1 MRKRCLAQGLFFAI
15 SIFLVLSNTNACANN
30 LSVSN
35 VTLQNRDP
43 AANTVVVNFN
53 TSWDNSWCN
62 KINHDTVWLTV
73 RLYDP
78 TATPSAKTLCTLTAS
93 GLNPAGTSFGSS
105 SGLEIYVPSEKT
117 GAFLRRST
125 YAATSSVTSSNVQL
139 RIDYGACGFADNA
152 QVNAEVFGIEMVYI
166 PQGAFY
172 AGDYNTSTAS
182 LNQGSADSDPWYI
195 SSENAISV
203 TNPASNGYRYVSNSN
218 SGESATGSSFTIP
231 AGFPKGY
238 LPFYCMK
245 HEITE
250 GEWVTFINSLP
261 SAAARANRDLTNG
274 SHKNSDS
281 VSYRNTI
288 SCSGSPLVCS
298 TTRKDRPV
306 SFLNWMD
313 VSAFLDWAAL
323 RPMTELEYE
332 KVSRGPG
339 IPFKGEYVWGTT
351 NLTAAATISGSE
363 DGTESISTAS
373 ANANYNNTT
382 FTGGDAG
389 QGPLRSGIFA
399 TSSSTRES
407 SGASYYGVLDL
418 SGNLKERV
426 VTIGNAT
433 GRNFTGSHGNG
444 ALTLTASFE
453 GNADVAGWVESDA
466 DPTRGVTG
474 ANGSGLRG
482 GSWEDSNLR
491 LRISDRYEAA
501 NPLAD
506 AQRTYGGRGV
516 RTYDGP

>member
-1 MRKRCLAQGLFFAI
+1 MQKKCLAQGLFFAI
-15 SIFLVLSNTNACANN
+15 SLYLILSDESVFANN
-30 LSVSN
+30 LIVTNVS
-35 VTLQNRDP
+35 LQNRDP

-53 TSWDNSWCN
+53 ASWENSWRN
-62 KINHDTVWLTV
+62 KINHDALWLTV

-78 TATPSAKTLCTLTAS
+78 AANPSAKNLCTLTAS
-93 GLNPAGTSFGSS
+93 GVNPAGTSSGSS
-105 SGLEIYVPSEKT
+105 TGLEVYVPSDKT

-125 YAATSSVTSSNVQL
+125 YAATSSVTSSNIQL
-139 RIDYGACGFADNA
+139 KIDYGACGFADNS
-152 QVNAEVFGIEMVYI
+152 QVNAEVFGMEMVYI

-172 AGDYNTSTAS
+172 AGDYNTGTAS

-195 SSENAISV
+195 NSESAIPV
-203 TNPASNGYRYVSNSN
+203 TNPVSNGFRYVSNNN

-231 AGFPKGY
+231 ASFPKGY
-238 LPFYCMK
+238 QPFYCMK

-250 GEWVTFINSLP
+250 GQWVAFINSLP

-288 SCSGSPLVCS
+288 SCSGSPLSCS

-306 SFLNWMD
+306 SFMSWTDL
-313 VSAFLDWAAL
+313 SAFLDWAAL

-332 KVSRGPG
+332 KISRGPG
-339 IPFKGEYVWGTT
+339 IPFKGEYSWGTT
-351 NLTAAATISGSE
+351 NLTAAAAISGAE
-363 DGTESISTAS
+363 DGTELVSTAS

-389 QGPLRSGIFA
+389 QGPLRAGIFA
-399 TSSSTRES
+399 TNSSSRENA
-407 SGASYYGVLDL
+407 GGSYYGVLDL

-426 VTIGNAT
+426 VTIGNVT
-433 GRNFTGSHGNG
+433 GQNFTGSHGNG
-444 ALTLTASFE
+444 ALTTTASYE
-453 GNADVAGWVESDA
+453 GNADVSGWVATDA
-466 DPTRGVTG
+466 DPSRGVTG
-474 ANGSGLRG
+474 ATGSGFKG
-482 GSWEDSNLR
+482 GSWEDINLR
-491 LRISDRYEAA
+491 LRISDRSDAA